1 MAKIYSTEQK
11 AFHKMTPKKETI
23 SFLLNYSR
31 ALKVL
36 ETKLGKL
43 EIIVN

>member
-1 MAKIYSTEQK
+1 MTKFYSDTQK
-11 AFHKMTPKKETI
+11 SLPKKETI

-31 ALKVL
+31 SLKIIK
-36 ETKLGKL
+36 TKAGKF